1 MQSPA
6 DDQYTKLHRRIARD
20 VFVVWNRKGHYYLG
34 LYFLF
39 FLWLFAFTGLLLNH
53 SWTFA
58 EFWPNRKVS
67 KSERQVRTPIVTD
80 DVEKA
85 RNVVRQL
92 GIEGEIEWTSARV
105 DATTFSFRVAR
116 PGRTWNVVMD
126 PAGRVAIERTDINGW
141 GLMRVLH
148 TFTGVR
154 SSDSRNDRDWILTTI
169 WALSMDAVALGMCL
183 MSLSGIYLWI
193 GLANK
198 RKPGL
203 VALLAGTVACSM
215 FVFGLRLIYT

>member
-6 DDQYTKLHRRIARD
+6 EAQSSKSPGRIARAT
-20 VFVVWNRKGHYYLG
+20 FNIWNRKGHYYLG

-53 SWTFA
+53 PWRFA

-67 KSERQVRTPIVTD
+67 KFERQVQTPIVTD
-80 DVEKA
+80 EVERA
-85 RNVVRQL
+85 RDVVRQL
-92 GIEGEIEWTSARV
+92 GIQGEIEWTSARV
-105 DATTFSFRVAR
+105 DATMFSFRVAR
-116 PGRTWNVVMD
+116 PGRTWNVTMN
-126 PAGRVAIERTDINGW
+126 PAGRVAIEQTDINAW

-154 SSDSRNDRDWILTTI
+154 HGDARNERDWVLTTI
-169 WALSMDAVALGMCL
+169 WALSMDAVAFGMCL
-183 MSLSGIYLWI
+183 VVLSGIYLWI
-193 GLANK
+193 GLPQK

-203 VALLAGTVACSM
+203 VALLAGTVACGM
-215 FVFGLRLIYT
+215 FVLGLRLIYT